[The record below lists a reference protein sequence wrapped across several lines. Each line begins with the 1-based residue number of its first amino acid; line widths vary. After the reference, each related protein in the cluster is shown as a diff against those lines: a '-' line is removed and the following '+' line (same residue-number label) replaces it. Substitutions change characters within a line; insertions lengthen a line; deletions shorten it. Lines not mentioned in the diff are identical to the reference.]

1 MSMEMTERRSYKEL
15 WVVAGILLAV
25 ILIAQLPS
33 FSSSRGSDDARLV
46 AMMGSAR
53 RVVASS
59 ENLRAAD
66 VTVVMGNVR
75 LDLREAALPPGEEIV
90 VDVLT
95 VMGAFTLRVP
105 EGWVVD
111 TSAIPVVGGVK
122 DSRLI
127 RLEDPPS
134 FDGKPAPRI
143 VLHGAVLLGGI
154 RITS

>member
-1 MSMEMTERRSYKEL
+1 MEMTQRRSYKDL
-15 WVVAGILLAV
+15 WVVAGVLLAV

-33 FSSSRGSDDARLV
+33 FSWSRRGDDARLM

-75 LDLREAALPPGEEIV
+75 LDLREAALPAGEEIV

-105 EGWVVD
+105 DGWVVD
-111 TSAIPVVGGVK
+111 TSAIPIVGGVK
-122 DSRLI
+122 DARLI
-127 RLEDPPS
+127 RDSAPS
-134 FDGKPAPRI
+134 FGGKPAPRV